1 MAEYYGNEV
10 KTGLVILICIILL
23 VFLIVSV
30 GDFQFRKPYQ
40 ISVLFSSVSKLE
52 SDAPVTYAG
61 NEIGKIEN
69 IIILSPM
76 ERQKYNNKYNCEVT
90 LRINHGVHI
99 EGDAVAKIET
109 MGFLGSKYINF
120 SPGTKD
126 AGYMKPGKIVMGV
139 KSVEIGSLMTD
150 VKEKLDVL
158 GSSIEKLLISSNK
171 LVNDT
176 DILLVEN
183 REDIRSSIRDIRLSA
198 QNIKGITGKI
208 NNEIGDILDNTKTF
222 TSKIAEKPNAIV
234 WGYKDKKEPSL
245 ADEDLGK
252 REKSRATR
260 IRRLKEDSM
269 SSNKDLSGNQGIIM
283 GK

>member
-30 GDFQFRKPYQ
+30 GDFQFKKPYQ

-69 IIILSPM
+69 IIILSPA
-76 ERQKYNNKYNCEVT
+76 ERQKYSNKYNCEVT
-90 LRINHGVHI
+90 LKIHNGVRI
-99 EGDAVAKIET
+99 EYDAVAKIET

-126 AGYMKPGKIVMGV
+126 AGYMKPDNIVMGV
-139 KSVEIGSLMTD
+139 ESVEIGSLMVD

-158 GSSIEKLLISSNK
+158 GSSIEQLLASSNK
-171 LVNDT
+171 LVDDA

-183 REDIRSSIRDIRLSA
+183 REDIRSSIQDIRLSA

-234 WGYKDKKEPSL
+234 WGYKGGKEPSS
-245 ADEDLGK
+245 ADESSG
-252 REKSRATR
+252 RRQKSRTST
-260 IRRLKEDSM
+260 IRKLKEDSVP
-269 SSNKDLSGNQGIIM
+269 SNEDLPGNQGLIM
-283 GK
+283 GR

>member
-23 VFLIVSV
+23 VFLIISV

-69 IIILSPM
+69 IIILSPV
-76 ERQKYNNKYNCEVT
+76 ERQKHSNKYNCEVT
-90 LRINHGVHI
+90 LKINNGARV

-126 AGYMKPGKIVMGV
+126 AGYMKPGEIVMGV
-139 KSVEIGSLMTD
+139 ESVEIGSLMVD

-158 GSSIEKLLISSNK
+158 GSSIEQLLASSNK
-171 LVNDT
+171 LVNNA

-183 REDIRSSIRDIRLSA
+183 REDIRSSVQDIRLSA
-198 QNIKGITGKI
+198 RNIKGITGKI
-208 NNEIGDILDNTKTF
+208 NDEIGDILDNTKIF
-222 TSKIAEKPNAIV
+222 TAKIAEKPNAIV
-234 WGYKDKKEPSL
+234 WGYKESKEPSS
-245 ADEDLGK
+245 ADEFLGGR
-252 REKSRATR
+252 REKSRTSTTTR
-260 IRRLKEDSM
+260 KPKEDSIP
-269 SSNKDLSGNQGIIM
+269 SNEDVSGNQGLIR
-283 GK
+283 